1 MASFV
6 RNTLFDVSGLV
17 AVITGGGTGIGL
29 AMARGLEANGAKV
42 YIIGRRKDKLQEAA
56 AMGIYGN
63 IIPLQGDVTSKSS
76 LEAVAAYIKAETGY
90 VNLVI
95 ANSGILGPNYP
106 ELLPKKDGE
115 IPSIE
120 EVQKALWAP
129 SMEELAEAYTVNV
142 IGVQYTAI
150 AFLEL
155 LDKGNKVGNV
165 RQTSQILVTSSIGA
179 FYRAWQQAGMAYLTS
194 KAAVTH
200 LTKALASYL
209 VQYRIRKGF
218 EADHS
223 SILPAF
229 RSELMVAMLGDKD
242 FTVEGSMPATMQP
255 LRRVGRDEE
264 IAGTV
269 IYYASEAGA
278 FCSGAIH
285 VIDGGRLGIQP
296 GATY

>member
-6 RNTLFDVSGLV
+6 RNTLFDVTGLV
-17 AVITGGGTGIGL
+17 VVITGGGTGIGL
-29 AMARGLEANGAKV
+29 SMARGLEANGAKV
-42 YIIGRRKDKLQEAA
+42 YIVGRRKDKLDEAA
-56 AMGIYGN
+56 AMGIHGN

-76 LEAVAAYIKAETGY
+76 LEAVAAHIKAETGY

-106 ELLPKKDGE
+106 DLLPGKDGE

-120 EVQKALWAP
+120 EVQKALWTP
-129 SMEELAEAYTVNV
+129 PMETLAEAYTVNV
-142 IGVQYTAI
+142 IGVQYTAV

-155 LDKGNKVGNV
+155 LDKGNKMGNV

-179 FYRAWQQAGMAYLTS
+179 FYRAWQQAGIAYLTS

-209 VQYRIRKGF
+209 VQYRIRVNAIAPGT
-218 EADHS
+218 
-223 SILPAF
+223 F

-269 IYYASEAGA
+269 LYYASEAGG

>member
-1 MASFV
+1 M
-6 RNTLFDVSGLV
+6 
-17 AVITGGGTGIGL
+17 
-29 AMARGLEANGAKV
+29 
-42 YIIGRRKDKLQEAA
+42 
-56 AMGIYGN
+56 
-63 IIPLQGDVTSKSS
+63 
-76 LEAVAAYIKAETGY
+76 
-90 VNLVI
+90 
-95 ANSGILGPNYP
+95 GPNYP
-106 ELLPKKDGE
+106 ELIPGKDGE
-115 IPSIE
+115 IPTIE
-120 EVQKALWAP
+120 EVQKTLWAP
-129 SMEELAEAYTVNV
+129 SMEQLAEAYTVNV

-155 LDKGNKVGNV
+155 LDKGNKIGNV

-209 VQYRIRKGF
+209 VQYRIRVNAIAPGSTIPISLFPFSFILQIF
-218 EADHS
+218 ESDHFFHWS
-223 SILPAF
+223 AF

-242 FTVEGSMPATMQP
+242 FTVEGSMPSTMQP
-255 LRRVGRDEE
+255 LLRVGRDEE

-269 IYYASEAGA
+269 LYYASEAGG